1 MAQGEILDV
10 FRTTIFLILQLAAPM
25 LFVSILIGLLISIFQ
40 AATQIHEQTLTFVPK
55 LFVIAFVLIIA
66 GSWILTKLVEFFT
79 YIINI
84 MVGL

>member
-1 MAQGEILDV
+1 MSQGDILDV

-55 LFVIAFVLIIA
+55 LFVIALVLIVA

-79 YIINI
+79 YIMNI

>member
-66 GSWILTKLVEFFT
+66 GSWILTKMVEFFT
-79 YIINI
+79 YIMNI